1 MQRPC
6 GRRQSGKYEKL
17 KEDYHGRSRENKESL
32 LEGEVGEVDRVH
44 TRWGLVVRF
53 QKFRLY

>member
-6 GRRQSGKYEKL
+6 GRRQSGKY
-17 KEDYHGRSRENKESL
+17 GKESL

>member
-6 GRRQSGKYEKL
+6 GRRQSGKYGKL
-17 KEDYHGRSRENKESL
+17 KEDYRSRSRENKESL

-44 TRWGLVVRF
+44 TRWGLVVHF